1 MFIIPHARYDT
12 LTNNQCTVVNQEEC
26 RVVTKPVCKDVSEN
40 VCKEELVK
48 RVENQCRTLQKN
60 EVVTQFK
67 AVHHCLTIVLL
78 SVQGGSKDCLHNRA
92 EDSAGEEVPN
102 SA

>member
-48 RVENQCRTLQKN
+48 RVENQCRTVQKN
-60 EVVTQFK
+60 EVVT
-67 AVHHCLTIVLL
+67 HTTSL
-78 SVQGGSKDCLHNRA
+78 SDYCFVV
-92 EDSAGEEVPN
+92 SAKKFQRL
-102 SA
+102 ST